1 MIFIWHG
8 FKMESNR
15 VTRAC
20 PIGVV
25 RAHRRMICFHTQE
38 AIAFLP
44 GALLFTIGKP
54 CIDSTVQGE
63 FQMSVASLFK
73 KILPIAAAIS
83 ALWLSSFFSA
93 GSASA
98 KDLLQCRGSTKSSVI
113 SCCQRE
119 TAGKR
124 PIWMTS
130 NNLTCSSVV
139 ACGGPMTNRERCRVE
154 VLVIQNDKGD
164 TKSKGRSVSDLRLKT
179 NIHRVG
185 TTVLNLP
192 LYSFEYRYK
201 SGTYIG
207 VMAQD
212 VLKVEPSAVSV
223 GSDGFYR
230 VDYKRLG
237 IEMLQVQ

>member
-1 MIFIWHG
+1 
-8 FKMESNR
+8 
-15 VTRAC
+15 
-20 PIGVV
+20 
-25 RAHRRMICFHTQE
+25 
-38 AIAFLP
+38 
-44 GALLFTIGKP
+44 
-54 CIDSTVQGE
+54 
-63 FQMSVASLFK
+63 
-73 KILPIAAAIS
+73 
-83 ALWLSSFFSA
+83 
-93 GSASA
+93 
-98 KDLLQCRGSTKSSVI
+98 
-113 SCCQRE
+113 
-119 TAGKR
+119 
-124 PIWMTS
+124 
-130 NNLTCSSVV
+130 
-139 ACGGPMTNRERCRVE
+139 MTNRERCRVE